1 MPLDLWVF
9 QEIIYA
15 TKPDL
20 IVEAGTYKGGSALYM
35 ATLLDAINHG
45 QIVSIDIKDMNPP
58 RHSRVTYLIGSSTAP
73 EIVEQ
78 VKTMAVG
85 KQRVMVVLDSDHSR
99 DHVLNELKAYSP
111 LVTKGNYLI
120 VEDTNLNGHPVHPS
134 IGPGPMEAVT
144 DFLRYN
150 DEYQIDKERER
161 FYITF
166 NPNGYLKK
174 IK

>member
-1 MPLDLWVF
+1 
-9 QEIIYA
+9 
-15 TKPDL
+15 
-20 IVEAGTYKGGSALYM
+20 
-35 ATLLDAINHG
+35 
-45 QIVSIDIKDMNPP
+45 
-58 RHSRVTYLIGSSTAP
+58 
-73 EIVEQ
+73 
-78 VKTMAVG
+78 
-85 KQRVMVVLDSDHSR
+85 MVVLDSDHSR